1 MNIKELA
8 EQESKLAPGHRMCA
22 GCAAPIIVR
31 TVLAGT
37 KDPIVAANAT
47 GCLEV
52 ATTIY
57 PDSAWRIPWM
67 HSAFE
72 NAAATCAG
80 IESAYRAL
88 KKRGKMKQDVKFVA
102 FGGDG
107 GTYDIGLQSLSGAL
121 ERGHDF
127 LYVCY
132 DNGAYMNTGGQRSS
146 ATPCGAAATTAPA
159 GKVIK
164 GKQEW
169 PKDLLSIVDAHEVPY
184 AAKASVGNIPDLLN
198 KAQKAFETK
207 GPTFL
212 VVFSPCTTLW
222 GFPTSKTTW
231 FAKMA
236 VETKLW
242 PLVEILDGEWKLT
255 YKPGS
260 TQTFK
265 EFMKGQRRFKHL
277 ANEDEILD
285 KIQNRIDFEWEKLLK
300 KCGESE

>member
-8 EQESKLAPGHRMCA
+8 EQESKLAPVHRMCA

-212 VVFSPCTTLW
+212 LVFSPCTTLW

-236 VETKLW
+236 TETKLW
-242 PLVEILDGEWKLT
+242 PLVEIIDGEWKLT
-255 YKPGS
+255 YKPSG

-277 ANEDEILD
+277 ANEEEILD

-300 KCGESE
+300 KCGEK